1 MSQCNNLVPDKP
13 TSLQVGNEAETLAC
27 DYLQQRGLKL
37 LTRNYRAP
45 YGELDL
51 IMRDHDHMVF
61 VEVRFRRHL
70 RYGSGAE
77 SVTAAKQDK
86 LIKTAL
92 YYLQQHPKQ
101 AKYSARFDVI
111 SISAAEGQ
119 TDVEW
124 IKDAFQAKG

>member
-1 MSQCNNLVPDKP
+1 MPNKP

-27 DYLQQRGLKL
+27 DYLQQHGLKL

-51 IMRDHDHMVF
+51 IMQDHDHVIF
-61 VEVRFRRHL
+61 VEVRFRRHNH
-70 RYGSGAE
+70 YGSGAD
-77 SVTAAKQDK
+77 SVTAVKQDK

-101 AKYSARFDVI
+101 AKHPARFDVI
-111 SISAAEGQ
+111 SLSAADGQ
-119 TDVEW
+119 TDIDW